1 MFSLILNRKQ
11 SKQTFELKPGRQ
23 QSTSP
28 GGGNTGLAFQLS
40 PLSAAWLALSG
51 PVTLSTNQEKSLY
64 FLTVKLQNWCRYYL
78 WNHVTVSRTQQ
89 VFPCLVSHGSGDYS
103 LNWKIDKDGCRV
115 PSIWREPGK
124 SRWAR
129 WVAKADAENRRRV
142 TVTAPAMAVNGA
154 LTGGPF
160 CKVGRGHSVKLMGVR
175 GWEWHRG
182 EGEGGGKKF
191 WGQCHWRGGE
201 KRKLREKAEITRLS
215 IREEERGRQE
225 KLSLPPLSSSPHF
238 LPHLCL
244 FPFFSL
250 FSTLLHFFISKT
262 TFLFSRVTP
271 YSLSDT
277 WHSFLQ
283 GSGRESLG
291 KH

>member
-28 GGGNTGLAFQLS
+28 GGGKTGLAFQLS

-129 WVAKADAENRRRV
+129 WVAKADPKTDAGWQWLRQ
-142 TVTAPAMAVNGA
+142 PWLWM
-154 LTGGPF
+154 
-160 CKVGRGHSVKLMGVR
+160 GHSLVDPSAKWDGATQWSWWGWGAGNDTEVR
-175 GWEWHRG
+175 EREEGRSFEGSAIGGAGKRG
-182 EGEGGGKKF
+182 SSG
-191 WGQCHWRGGE
+191 R
-201 KRKLREKAEITRLS
+201 KRK
-215 IREEERGRQE
+215 
-225 KLSLPPLSSSPHF
+225 
-238 LPHLCL
+238 
-244 FPFFSL
+244 
-250 FSTLLHFFISKT
+250 
-262 TFLFSRVTP
+262 
-271 YSLSDT
+271 
-277 WHSFLQ
+277 
-283 GSGRESLG
+283 
-291 KH
+291 